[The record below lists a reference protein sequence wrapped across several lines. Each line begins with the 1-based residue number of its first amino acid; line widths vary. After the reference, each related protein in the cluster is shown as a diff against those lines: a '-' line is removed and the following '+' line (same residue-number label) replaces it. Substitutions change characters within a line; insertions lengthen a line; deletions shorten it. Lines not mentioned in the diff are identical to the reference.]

1 MIRNKY
7 IALFIGSKIVP
18 KCGGLRVNT
27 FSCHRKSQK
36 DLCCRGKET
45 DLGWEIEQGLQF
57 KVKFSFSFFKLPCLL
72 PKWWITLAFS
82 CQRYLYW
89 EQYCQAKICKILQM
103 GGISFNNFKLFFQ
116 FCIWDN
122 LQVLLNSSS
131 TVLLWAYNFV
141 IWGHLHGKPRE
152 MLWFFVF
159 ITLLFSNVV
168 VWGDIRAYHMIPVKR
183 LKIRTLRYWLRVWL
197 FQEFNCGCHKV

>member
-57 KVKFSFSFFKLPCLL
+57 KVKFTFSFFKLPYLL
-72 PKWWITLAFS
+72 PKWWIALAFS
-82 CQRYLYW
+82 CQRCLYW
-89 EQYCQAKICKILQM
+89 EQNCQAKICKILQM

-141 IWGHLHGKPRE
+141 ISGHLHGKPRE

-168 VWGDIRAYHMIPVKR
+168 VWGDIRAYHMIPVKT
-183 LKIRTLRYWLRVWL
+183 LKIRTLSSLTSSMIVSRIQLWMS
-197 FQEFNCGCHKV
+197 

>member
-1 MIRNKY
+1 
-7 IALFIGSKIVP
+7 
-18 KCGGLRVNT
+18 
-27 FSCHRKSQK
+27 
-36 DLCCRGKET
+36 
-45 DLGWEIEQGLQF
+45 
-57 KVKFSFSFFKLPCLL
+57 
-72 PKWWITLAFS
+72 
-82 CQRYLYW
+82 
-89 EQYCQAKICKILQM
+89 M

-141 IWGHLHGKPRE
+141 IWGHLHGKTRE

-183 LKIRTLRYWLRVWL
+183 LKIRTLSSFEYDCFKNLIVGVIQYSTNHNTNRENGMLLFFEVYLWKWAGGLLENLSPATSPIFTVWEV
-197 FQEFNCGCHKV
+197 FHKKRKCSSISKRTILLVQKNSLQI

>member
-1 MIRNKY
+1 MAKKQIWDEKLNKDCSLKSNF
-7 IALFIGSKIVP
+7 LFIFQFTIS
-18 KCGGLRVNT
+18 
-27 FSCHRKSQK
+27 SSQMM
-36 DLCCRGKET
+36 DC
-45 DLGWEIEQGLQF
+45 
-57 KVKFSFSFFKLPCLL
+57 FSFFMSTLSLL
-72 PKWWITLAFS
+72 RTKTAKPK
-82 CQRYLYW
+82 Y
-89 EQYCQAKICKILQM
+89 AKSYQW

-183 LKIRTLRYWLRVWL
+183 LKIRTLSSLTSSMIVSRIQLWMS
-197 FQEFNCGCHKV
+197 

>member
-1 MIRNKY
+1 
-7 IALFIGSKIVP
+7 
-18 KCGGLRVNT
+18 
-27 FSCHRKSQK
+27 
-36 DLCCRGKET
+36 
-45 DLGWEIEQGLQF
+45 
-57 KVKFSFSFFKLPCLL
+57 
-72 PKWWITLAFS
+72 
-82 CQRYLYW
+82 
-89 EQYCQAKICKILQM
+89 M

-159 ITLLFSNVV
+159 ITLPFSGGHKSLSHYPSEKGSKLEPWVQ
-168 VWGDIRAYHMIPVKR
+168 
-183 LKIRTLRYWLRVWL
+183 WLRVWL
-197 FQEFNCGCHKV
+197 LQGYKHWAVLDVIKYSTNDQKTRKMVCYFFLKFICGSGPVAYWKTYLQLHPLSSLSEKCSIRKENVPRYQSEQFFSPKKKSSQV